1 MLRTYGKCNPRVGL
15 SKYEFNNKLLGGVTF
30 FAAGPKMLL
39 YVSFYNAFS
48 QLQQRVGPPL
58 QTFKFSPKFPSVIF
72 VFPLIRFPLPTYSLF
87 PLTPTSHSL
96 RTRTLSKF
104 LRPSTPSPLSRVLQF
119 QLLHQVTP
127 FPQLY
132 FLLRFFFPKICFP
145 LSKPSLFFSL
155 SLHSHRPSSPT
166 SATGIFDGESCG
178 SVRFLGLILR
188 C

>member
-1 MLRTYGKCNPRVGL
+1 MSPFAMLFL
-15 SKYEFNNKLLGGVTF
+15 SYSNVLDRHYRPLNFPQNFPLLFSSSILLGF
-30 FAAGPKMLL
+30 LC
-39 YVSFYNAFS
+39 
-48 QLQQRVGPPL
+48 
-58 QTFKFSPKFPSVIF
+58 
-72 VFPLIRFPLPTYSLF
+72 PLIPFSHLLQPL
-87 PLTPTSHSL
+87 
-96 RTRTLSKF
+96 TLSKF
-104 LRPSTPSPLSRVLQF
+104 LPPSTPSPLSKALQF